1 MTMNDNPIPAL
12 EQAHATLQ
20 NRTASAGELKAAAEQ
35 ARSAVRTIDEAIAA
49 APQREDQVLARMTP
63 PPAPYLPGRSIA
75 QTRSALEVIAGEDR
89 TRVLDR
95 KIAARLAA
103 DLDALAREAEAV
115 EKARDE
121 KRKPFVDQ
129 TRRARD
135 YAQRVAEAAKLF
147 KQVVTQF
154 SADIVI
160 ADLGKSAW
168 SRAPRPQGSHVGYD
182 ISFDD
187 IVPRIIATQEALSSV
202 RLPGFSKHDFSAL
215 ERYRYEDTDSEYF
228 GAVIAQS
235 LQELRDLIRNHDER
249 RIVLSDEGVARAV
262 QRAQTALVS
271 EYNRTC
277 GAIREL
283 LGLDAKITAT
293 DCAARYPDGA
303 LIFDPAMFPEHWH
316 LGMMSRTINGHP
328 RIALPPIGGLARAA
342 E

>member
-12 EQAHATLQ
+12 EQAFSALQ
-20 NRTASAGELKAAAEQ
+20 SRTASSSEFRAAADQ
-35 ARSAVRTIDEAIAA
+35 ARSAMRAIDEAMAA
-49 APQREDQVLARMTP
+49 APRREDQVLARMTP
-63 PPAPYLPGRSIA
+63 PPESYLRGRSIA
-75 QTRSALEVIAGEDR
+75 QTREALEAMAGEDL
-89 TRVLDR
+89 TRALDR

-103 DLDALAREAEAV
+103 DLDALARGAEAAETV
-115 EKARDE
+115 RDE
-121 KRKPFVDQ
+121 KRKPFLDQ

-135 YAQRVAEAAKLF
+135 YAQRVAEAPKLF
-147 KQVVTQF
+147 KQVVSQF

-160 ADLGKSAW
+160 ANLGKSAW
-168 SRAPRPQGSHVGYD
+168 SRTPRPQGSHVGYD

-235 LQELRDLIRNHDER
+235 LKELRDLIRNHDER

-262 QRAQTALVS
+262 QRAQAVLVT

-283 LGLDAKITAT
+283 LALDAKITAT

-303 LIFDPAMFPEHWH
+303 PIFDPAMFPEDWH
-316 LGMMSRTINGHP
+316 LGMMSKSINGYP
-328 RIALPPIGGLARAA
+328 RVALPSLDGLARAA

>member
-1 MTMNDNPIPAL
+1 MMNDPIAAL
-12 EQAHATLQ
+12 EQAHAALQ
-20 NRTASAGELKAAAEQ
+20 NRTASAAQFKAAAAQ
-35 ARSAVRTIDEAIAA
+35 ARAAVSAIDETIAA

-63 PPAPYLPGRSIA
+63 PPVAYLPGKSIA
-75 QTRSALEVIAGEDR
+75 QTREALEAMAGEDL
-89 TRVLDR
+89 TRALDR

-103 DLDALAREAEAV
+103 DLDALALKAEAA
-115 EKARDE
+115 ETARDE
-121 KRKPFVDQ
+121 KRKPFLDQ

-135 YAQRVAEAAKLF
+135 YAQRVAEAPKLF
-147 KQVVTQF
+147 KQVVSQF

-160 ADLGKSAW
+160 ANLGKSAW
-168 SRAPRPQGSHVGYD
+168 SRAPRPQGRSVGYY
-182 ISFDD
+182 IGFDD
-187 IVPRIIATQEALSSV
+187 VVPRIIVTQEAMSSV

-235 LQELRDLIRNHDER
+235 LQELRELIRNHDER

-262 QRAQTALVS
+262 QRAQTVLVS
-271 EYNRTC
+271 EYGRTC

-283 LGLDAKITAT
+283 LALDAKITPT

-303 LIFDPAMFPEHWH
+303 PIFDPKMFPENWH
-316 LGMMSRTINGHP
+316 LGLMSKSINGYA
-328 RIALPPIGGLARAA
+328 RIALPPIDGLALAA

>member
-1 MTMNDNPIPAL
+1 MSDNPIAAL
-12 EQAHATLQ
+12 EQAHAALQ
-20 NRTASAGELKAAAEQ
+20 NRTASATELKAAAEA
-35 ARSAVRTIDEAIAA
+35 ARAAVRAIDEAIAA
-49 APQREDQVLARMTP
+49 APRREEQVLARMTP
-63 PPAPYLPGRSIA
+63 PPESYLPGRSIA
-75 QTRSALEVIAGEDR
+75 QTREALEAMAGEDL
-89 TRVLDR
+89 TRALDR

-103 DLDALAREAEAV
+103 DLDALALKAEAA
-115 EKARDE
+115 ETARDE
-121 KRKPFVDQ
+121 KRKPFLDQ

-135 YAQRVAEAAKLF
+135 YAQRVAEAPKLF
-147 KQVVTQF
+147 KQVVSQF

-160 ADLGKSAW
+160 ANLGKSAW
-168 SRAPRPQGSHVGYD
+168 SRTPRPQGSHVGYD

-249 RIVLSDEGVARAV
+249 RIVLSDEGAARAV

-283 LGLDAKITAT
+283 LALDAKITAT

-303 LIFDPAMFPEHWH
+303 LIFDPAMFPKHWQI
-316 LGMMSRTINGHP
+316 GVMNKTINGYP
-328 RIALPPIGGLARAA
+328 RIALPAIDGLALAA